1 MGSYLIR
8 KITYEPVDMDKDD
21 LMTFSEAAKELG
33 LSLHTIK
40 TNAEAGR
47 MTLVIDPDRNY
58 QARRLVLRSEVEE
71 LKRKREEGE

>member
-8 KITYEPVDMDKDD
+8 KIIYEPVDMDKDD
-21 LMTFSEAAKELG
+21 LMTFSEAAKVLG
-33 LSLHTIK
+33 LALNTVR

-58 QARRLVLRSEVEE
+58 QARRLVLRSEVED
-71 LKRKREEGE
+71 LKRKQDEGE